1 MMPPIPLANPM
12 PTVPTDHLAVFR
24 GKRVLI
30 TGGLGFIGSNLA
42 HRLLDLEADILI
54 LDSLI
59 PEYGGN
65 IFNVSGIEECLRINI
80 ADMRDEHGLR
90 HLVKDQDIIFNLAGQ
105 VSHTDSMEDPYTD
118 LEINA
123 RSQLSLLEACRHE
136 NPAVKVI
143 FASTRQ
149 IYGRPEYL
157 PVDERHPL
165 QPADVNGI
173 NKLAGEWYHM
183 VYHDVYGLRTVSL
196 RLTNTYGPRMRIRDA
211 RQTFIGWWFR
221 RLLEGQALSIFGDGL
236 QVRDFNYVDDVVEA
250 LLMVAAHDV
259 ADGQIYNLGSDEP
272 INLLNLARLMI
283 EIRGEG
289 TFDMVPFPDDRKRI
303 DIGDFYGDYRK
314 IRSKLG
320 WRPVVGLRDGLT
332 RTMDYFR
339 ANLERYL

>member
-1 MMPPIPLANPM
+1 M
-12 PTVPTDHLAVFR
+12 PTVPTEHNAYFR
-24 GKRVLI
+24 GKHVLI

-42 HRLLDLEADILI
+42 HRLVALGAEVLI

-65 IFNVSGIEECLRINI
+65 VFNIHGLESRLRVNI

-90 HLVKDQDIIFNLAGQ
+90 YLVQGQDVIFNLAGQ
-105 VSHTDSMEDPYTD
+105 VSHTDSMIDPYTD

-123 RSQLSLLEACRHE
+123 RSQLSLLEACRHG
-136 NPAVKVI
+136 NPAAKVV

-183 VYHDVYGLRTVSL
+183 VYHQVYGLRTVSL

-221 RLLEGQALSIFGDGL
+221 QLLEGQTLSIFGDGL
-236 QVRDFNYVDDVVEA
+236 QVRDFNYIDDVIEA
-250 LLMVAAHDV
+250 LLMVAFHEA
-259 ADGQIYNLGSDEP
+259 ADGQIYNLGSDDP

-283 EIRGEG
+283 EVNGGGQYDLR
-289 TFDMVPFPDDRKRI
+289 PFPDDRKRI
-303 DIGDFYGDYRK
+303 DIGDFYGDYRR

-320 WRPVVGLRDGLT
+320 WRPLVGLRDGLT
-332 RTMDYFR
+332 RTTDYFR
-339 ANLERYL
+339 ANLDHYV

>member
-1 MMPPIPLANPM
+1 M
-12 PTVPTDHLAVFR
+12 PTVPTDHLAFFN
-24 GKRVLI
+24 GKHVLI

-42 HRLLDLEADILI
+42 HRLIGLGAEVLI
-54 LDSLI
+54 VDSLI

-65 IFNVSGIEECLRINI
+65 VFNVAGIEEHLRINI
-80 ADMRDEHGLR
+80 ADIRDEHGLR
-90 HLVKDQDIIFNLAGQ
+90 YLVQGQDLIFNLAGQ
-105 VSHTDSMEDPYTD
+105 VSHTDSMIDPYTD

-123 RSQLSLLEACRHE
+123 RSQLSLLEACRHG
-136 NPAVKVI
+136 NPATKVV

-183 VYHDVYGLRTVSL
+183 VYHDVYDLRTVSL

-221 RLLEGQALSIFGDGL
+221 LLLEGQELQIFGDGL
-236 QVRDFNYVDDVVEA
+236 QVRDFNYIDDVLEA

-259 ADGQIYNLGSDEP
+259 ADGQIYNLGGDEP
-272 INLLNLARLMI
+272 INLINLARLMI
-283 EIRGEG
+283 EVNGDG
-289 TFDMVPFPDDRKRI
+289 SFALAPFPDDRKRI

-339 ANLERYL
+339 DHLEHYV

>member
-1 MMPPIPLANPM
+1 M
-12 PTVPTDHLAVFR
+12 PTVPTDHIAFFA

-30 TGGLGFIGSNLA
+30 TGGLGFIGANMA
-42 HRLLDLEADILI
+42 HRLVALGADVLI

-65 IFNVSGIEECLRINI
+65 LFNIRGLEDRFRVNI

-90 HLVKDQDIIFNLAGQ
+90 YLVQGQDVIFNLAGQ
-105 VSHTDSMEDPYTD
+105 VSHTDSMADPYTD

-123 RSQLSLLEACRHE
+123 RSQLSLLEACRHG
-136 NPAVKVI
+136 NPAAKIVY
-143 FASTRQ
+143 AGTRQ

-165 QPADVNGI
+165 RPADVNGI

-183 VYHDVYGLRTVSL
+183 VYHQVYGLRTVSL

-221 RLLEGQALSIFGDGL
+221 QLLAGHTLQIYGDGL
-236 QVRDFNYVDDVVEA
+236 QVRDFNYVDDVIEV
-250 LLMVAAHDV
+250 LLMVAAHDA
-259 ADGQIYNLGSDEP
+259 ADGQIYNLGSDDP
-272 INLLNLARLMI
+272 INLLNLARLLI
-283 EIRGEG
+283 EVNGGGAFELI
-289 TFDMVPFPDDRKRI
+289 PFPDDRKRI
-303 DIGDFYGDYRK
+303 DIGDYYGDYRK

-332 RTMDYFR
+332 RTLAYFR
-339 ANLERYL
+339 EHLEHYV

>member
-1 MMPPIPLANPM
+1 M
-12 PTVPTDHLAVFR
+12 PTVPSDHHTFFR
-24 GKRVLI
+24 DKQVLI

-42 HRLLDLEADILI
+42 HKLLDLGAEVLI
-54 LDSLI
+54 VDSLI

-65 IFNVSGIEECLRINI
+65 LFNIRDIESCLRVNI
-80 ADMRDEHGLR
+80 ADVRDEYGLR
-90 HLVKDQDIIFNLAGQ
+90 YLVQGQDIIFNLAGQ
-105 VSHTDSMEDPYTD
+105 VSHTDSMADPYTD
-118 LEINA
+118 LEINV
-123 RSQLSLLEACRHE
+123 RSQLSLLEACRHG
-136 NPAVKVI
+136 NPSAKIV

-165 QPADVNGI
+165 QPVDVNGI
-173 NKLAGEWYHM
+173 NKLAGEWYHI
-183 VYHDVYGLRTVSL
+183 VYNNVYGLRSVSL

-221 RLLEGQALSIFGDGL
+221 QLLEGQTLNLFGDGL
-236 QVRDFNYVDDVVEA
+236 QVRDFNYIDDVIEA
-250 LLMVAAHDV
+250 MLMVAANDA
-259 ADGQIYNLGSDEP
+259 ADGQIYNLGSDDP

-283 EIRGEG
+283 EVNGEG
-289 TFDMVPFPDDRKRI
+289 DYRMQPFPDERKRI

-339 ANLERYL
+339 ANLQHYV

>member
-1 MMPPIPLANPM
+1 M
-12 PTVPTDHLAVFR
+12 PTVPTEHNAYFR
-24 GKRVLI
+24 DKHVLI

-42 HRLLDLEADILI
+42 HRLVALGAEVLI

-65 IFNVSGIEECLRINI
+65 VFNIHGLEDRLRVNI

-90 HLVKDQDIIFNLAGQ
+90 YLVQGQDVIFNLAGQ
-105 VSHTDSMEDPYTD
+105 VSHTDSMIDPYTD

-123 RSQLSLLEACRHE
+123 RSQLSLLEACRHG
-136 NPAVKVI
+136 NPAAKVV

-173 NKLAGEWYHM
+173 NKLAGEWYHI
-183 VYHDVYGLRTVSL
+183 VYHQVYGLRTVSL

-221 RLLEGQALSIFGDGL
+221 QLLEGQTLSIFGDGL
-236 QVRDFNYVDDVVEA
+236 QVRDFNYIDDVIEA
-250 LLMVAAHDV
+250 LLMVAFHEA
-259 ADGQIYNLGSDEP
+259 ADGQIYNLGSDDP

-283 EIRGEG
+283 EVNGG
-289 TFDMVPFPDDRKRI
+289 GQFDLRPFPDERKRI
-303 DIGDFYGDYRK
+303 DIGDYYGDYRR

-320 WRPVVGLRDGLT
+320 WRPLVGLRDGLT
-332 RTMDYFR
+332 RTVDYFR
-339 ANLERYL
+339 ANLDHYV